1 MAVYK
6 FYFSTSE
13 NSNLE
18 ETYTSSTNIK
28 TVSYNLGSDG
38 SIKGQWEKKGTI
50 AQLMGAINSV
60 EKGTTEIISET
71 DWKNLIKEN

>member
-18 ETYTSSTNIK
+18 ETYTSSINIK
-28 TVSYNLGSDG
+28 TVEEEFKKEKGNVISITRIDILSDP
-38 SIKGQWEKKGTI
+38 EK
-50 AQLMGAINSV
+50 INSD
-60 EKGTTEIISET
+60 EALGYIRT
-71 DWKNLIKEN
+71 

>member
-18 ETYTSSTNIK
+18 ETYTSSINIK
-28 TVSYNLGSDG
+28 TVEEEFKKEKGNVISITRIDILSDP
-38 SIKGQWEKKGTI
+38 EK
-50 AQLMGAINSV
+50 INSDEALGYV
-60 EKGTTEIISET
+60 RT
-71 DWKNLIKEN
+71 

>member
-18 ETYTSSTNIK
+18 ETYTSSINIK
-28 TVSYNLGSDG
+28 TVEEEFKKEKGNIISITRIDILSDP
-38 SIKGQWEKKGTI
+38 EK
-50 AQLMGAINSV
+50 INSDEALGYV
-60 EKGTTEIISET
+60 RT
-71 DWKNLIKEN
+71 

>member
-28 TVSYNLGSDG
+28 TVDQEFKNKKVGCYN
-38 SIKGQWEKKGTI
+38 
-50 AQLMGAINSV
+50 
-60 EKGTTEIISET
+60 
-71 DWKNLIKEN
+71 